1 MYIVFLQAEDD
12 LVMAEGYNGLGA
24 AVEMT
29 HTRLDEY
36 YTPISKLFIVLYSSQ
51 TFSVAAVP
59 WR

>member
-1 MYIVFLQAEDD
+1 
-12 LVMAEGYNGLGA
+12 MAEGYNGLGA

-36 YTPISKLFIVLYSSQ
+36 YKPVLNLFIVFYSFQ
-51 TFSVAAVP
+51 TFAVAAVP